1 VPELNV
7 VKADG
12 QIVPFDIEKVRRSL
26 RRARVDPDA
35 IEMIADRVAGKI
47 YDRIATSELYSI
59 VFGELKTLQKGSAG
73 KYNLKKAIFQM
84 GPTGFPFE
92 KLIGALFETE
102 GFTTSTGQIV
112 KGRCVSHEVDVVAEK
127 GDLHYDAECK
137 FHSFQGK
144 VCDVK
149 HALYV
154 HARFVDIGKELE
166 SRALNADRT
175 HRGWLVTNTRMT
187 SEAIAYGTCV
197 GLGLLS
203 WDYPPEKSLRE
214 RIDGSGLHPV
224 TCLTTLS
231 VKLKRQ
237 LLEKGIITCR
247 DLIAGPQVLLEFG
260 LSQPEIDEAIDEAY
274 AICESSNLQA

>member
-1 VPELNV
+1 MPELNV
-7 VKADG
+7 IKADG
-12 QIVPFDIEKVRRSL
+12 RIVPFDIEKVRRSL
-26 RRARVDPDA
+26 RRARVGPDV
-35 IEMIADRVAGKI
+35 IEIIADRVGGRI
-47 YDRIATSELYSI
+47 YEGMSTSEIYEIAFS
-59 VFGELKTLQKGSAG
+59 ELKSHKRNSAG
-73 KYNLKKAIFQM
+73 KYSLKKAIFQM

-92 KLIGALFETE
+92 KLIGSLFETE

-112 KGRCVSHEVDVVAEK
+112 KGRCISHEVDVVAEK
-127 GDLHYDAECK
+127 GDLHYDVECK
-137 FHSFQGK
+137 FHSFQGR

-166 SRALNADRT
+166 SKAPKPDRE
-175 HRGWLVTNTRMT
+175 HKGWLVTNTRMT
-187 SEAIAYGTCV
+187 SDAIAFGTCA

-203 WDYPPEKSLRE
+203 WDYPPETSLRE
-214 RIDGSGLHPV
+214 RIDSSGLHPI

-247 DLIAGPQVLLEFG
+247 DLIAGPRILLELR
-260 LSQPEIDEAIDEAY
+260 LSQTKIDEVIDEAY
-274 AICESSNLQA
+274 EICESP

>member
-1 VPELNV
+1 MPELNV
-7 VKADG
+7 IKADG
-12 QIVPFDIEKVRRSL
+12 LIVPFDIEKVRRSL
-26 RRARVDPDA
+26 RRARVDPDV
-35 IEMIADRVAGKI
+35 IEIIADRVAGKV
-47 YDRIATSELYSI
+47 YDRMPTSELYSI

-102 GFTTSTGQIV
+102 GFTASTGQIV

-154 HARFVDIGKELE
+154 HARFVDIGKELQ
-166 SRALNADRT
+166 SKAPHSVRK
-175 HRGWLVTNTRMT
+175 HKGWLVTNTRMT
-187 SEAIAYGTCV
+187 SDAISYGTCV

-214 RIDGSGLHPV
+214 RIESSGLHPV
-224 TCLTTLS
+224 TCLTRLS

-237 LLEKGIITCR
+237 LLEKGIILCR
-247 DLIAGPQVLLEFG
+247 DLIAESQVLVELG
-260 LSQPEIDEAIDEAY
+260 LSQPKIDEVVDEAY
-274 AICESSNLQA
+274 AICDSSTLQS

>member
-1 VPELNV
+1 MPELNV
-7 VKADG
+7 IKTDG
-12 QIVPFDIEKVRRSL
+12 LIVPFDIEKVRRSL
-26 RRARVDPDA
+26 RRARVDPDV
-35 IEMIADRVAGKI
+35 IEIIADRVAGKV
-47 YDRIATSELYSI
+47 YDRIPTSELYSI
-59 VFGELKTLQKGSAG
+59 VFAELKTLQKGSAG

-102 GFTTSTGQIV
+102 GFTASTGQIV

-127 GDLHYDAECK
+127 GDLHYHAECK

-154 HARFVDIGKELE
+154 HARFVDIGGELE
-166 SRALNADRT
+166 SKKPHAGRT
-175 HRGWLVTNTRMT
+175 HKGWLVTNTRMT
-187 SEAIAYGTCV
+187 SDAIAYGTCA

-214 RIDGSGLHPV
+214 RIDSSGLHPV

-231 VKLKRQ
+231 VKVKRQ

-247 DLIAGPQVLLEFG
+247 NLIAGPQVLSEFG
-260 LSQPEIDEAIDEAY
+260 LSQPEIDEVIDEAY
-274 AICESSNLQA
+274 AICESSNV